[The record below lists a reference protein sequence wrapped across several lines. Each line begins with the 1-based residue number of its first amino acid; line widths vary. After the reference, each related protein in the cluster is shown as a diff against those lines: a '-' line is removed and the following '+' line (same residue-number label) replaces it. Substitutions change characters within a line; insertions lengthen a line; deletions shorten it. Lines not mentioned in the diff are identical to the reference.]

1 MTMVV
6 ARLFVVAVGRQQQS
20 YVIIYL
26 IDYFSKV
33 SLGLSFGSFQD
44 ILSDI
49 RHKGN
54 M

>member
-1 MTMVV
+1 MTMCV

-33 SLGLSFGSFQD
+33 SLGLFGSFQD
-44 ILSDI
+44 ILCDI